1 MRDSE
6 RGAVAAGSSQARFRC
21 PSHPSEPVWLA
32 LASRMPGTFKPLP
45 REAAKAAQDE
55 IERAR
60 KRAKKDQEKAA
71 DELFEFDAAWNRHK
85 SATQSS
91 DKAGKVEG
99 LCKEKTC
106 LCCDKPA
113 VGKSKFCDVHRR
125 AHDNI
130 QRQAL
135 RGWKEGMSETPEV
148 DAFKVIFGWKRQG
161 GDETQA
167 CRVLV
172 DYVDKFPDIAM
183 VNRKSTRARG
193 MLVLTKYQHAVGR
206 SFWQVQLP
214 VVCCGTRSCSFR
226 RWV

>member
-1 MRDSE
+1 MQ
-6 RGAVAAGSSQARFRC
+6 QARARFG
-21 PSHPSEPVWLA
+21 SD
-32 LASRMPGTFKPLP
+32 ASRMPRIFKPLP

-55 IERAR
+55 IESARTRAT
-60 KRAKKDQEKAA
+60 KDQEKAA

-106 LCCDKPA
+106 LCCDRPA

-135 RGWKEGMSETPEV
+135 RGWKESTPETPEV
-148 DAFKVIFGWKRQG
+148 DAFNVIFGWKRQG

-167 CRVLV
+167 CRVMV
-172 DYVDKFPDIAM
+172 YYVDQFPDVATGTG
-183 VNRKSTRARG
+183 KSTRVRG
-193 MLVLTKYQHAVGR
+193 MLVLTKYQHAVGT
-206 SFWQVQLP
+206 QQLA
-214 VVCCGTRSCSFR
+214 GTAASRMLWDKSCSFR
-226 RWV
+226 RRAP